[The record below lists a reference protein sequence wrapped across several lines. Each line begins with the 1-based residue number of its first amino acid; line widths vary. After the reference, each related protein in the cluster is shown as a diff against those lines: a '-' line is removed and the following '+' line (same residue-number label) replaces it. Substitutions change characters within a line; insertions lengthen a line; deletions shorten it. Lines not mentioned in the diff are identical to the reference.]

1 MGKPRKLGKG
11 GARHGKGKARRLA
24 SPGKGM
30 PGKGKKKGRRAA
42 DTGTTHRT
50 GSNTVTVDWVN
61 PIAPSV
67 PLGITPPTVKE
78 LAALQAVADLR
89 GRATSQ
95 LQQQQLQRLD
105 QLQQREQQQLQLLRT
120 SAAVGR
126 RSVSAMRASGRG
138 SRRSSSLSA
147 SATMP
152 SRGRSLTRKTTGD
165 ATGRADPTQR
175 SRSAAPRCRRVV
187 GPEAT
192 ATEAPWAKGSRLGR
206 RMQEVTRK
214 RLEQQQQQLQLEQQ
228 LLRQRRRKEVRLG
241 HRQRHQEAMTREGP
255 GQKPV
260 ARDTDAQPQS
270 KTSDLAIAQRLEREQ
285 QDQQRQQQQ
294 QQQQQQQP
302 SVDPERPIPPAMFGK
317 EIFGRSGAC
326 ARPSRRFAA
335 QLTESRAAEAKLA
348 ECKARVVLAAKQG
361 KERDALKLE
370 EQEDQRRQVRAS
382 SVTPRA
388 PPWAHPP
395 WLKMERGPAASAAT
409 AAATAAAAAAEATQ
423 DSAFQ
428 EMAKEEAAA
437 QLQRLADSNVRE
449 AALASAVAKRIRTY
463 ANIATAVTTSPFA
476 RTADRSKAS
485 SRAAPWAKS
494 GGPPQSW
501 QGANSTSTWR

>member
-11 GARHGKGKARRLA
+11 GGNAMRRGKGKARKEA
-24 SPGKGM
+24 S
-30 PGKGKKKGRRAA
+30 PGKGKKKGRRGLGLE
-42 DTGTTHRT
+42 TSHRT
-50 GSNTVTVDWVN
+50 GSNTVAVDWVN
-61 PIAPSV
+61 PIAPSA
-67 PLGITPPTVKE
+67 PLDSTPPTARE
-78 LAALQAVADLR
+78 LAALDAVADLR
-89 GRATSQ
+89 ARATSQ

-120 SAAVGR
+120 SSQAMRATGGGRSGSAV
-126 RSVSAMRASGRG
+126 RASGRG

-255 GQKPV
+255 GQEPV

-294 QQQQQQQP
+294 QQP
-302 SVDPERPIPPAMFGK
+302 SVDPERPIPPAVFGK